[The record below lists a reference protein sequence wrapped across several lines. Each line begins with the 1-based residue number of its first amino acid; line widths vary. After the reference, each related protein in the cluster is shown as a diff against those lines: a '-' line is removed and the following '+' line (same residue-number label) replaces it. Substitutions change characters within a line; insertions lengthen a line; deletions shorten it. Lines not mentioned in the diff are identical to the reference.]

1 MCIWSQIVDD
11 AGNPPILKIKA
22 LLCCTE
28 DFFSLLLV
36 DPLLIN
42 HLYVGTSRC
51 WICLKMLA
59 DHYWKPFWQKT
70 NMYNNPDTFINGQKI
85 QSLVFIDVKVPS
97 CFSGSLPW
105 TTHDLYIWNF
115 ETSCHTYLTIGIISS
130 NNGYS

>member
-1 MCIWSQIVDD
+1 MCVWSQIVDD
-11 AGNPPILKIKA
+11 AGNPPILNFKRYKT

-28 DFFSLLLV
+28 QFFALV
-36 DPLLIN
+36 GAAY
-42 HLYVGTSRC
+42 HHYVGTGRC

-97 CFSGSLPW
+97 CFSGSLP
-105 TTHDLYIWNF
+105 
-115 ETSCHTYLTIGIISS
+115 
-130 NNGYS
+130 